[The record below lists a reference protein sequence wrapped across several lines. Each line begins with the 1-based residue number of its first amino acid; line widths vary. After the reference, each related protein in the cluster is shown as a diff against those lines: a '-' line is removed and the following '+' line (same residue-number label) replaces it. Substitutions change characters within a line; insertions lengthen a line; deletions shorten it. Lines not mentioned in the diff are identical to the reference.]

1 MSLQMNWEK
10 QASLG
15 LGEGRMNTRYSQV
28 ICKLCGEFARNHGLV
43 LIIVFD
49 FLN

>member
-1 MSLQMNWEK
+1 MNWEK

-28 ICKLCGEFARNHGLV
+28 ICKLSAEFARNQELV
-43 LIIVFD
+43 VIIVFD